1 MENEI
6 PQNINQ
12 AQNTSNDPSIA
23 EQFLDSVADNALYHA
38 FDSTVDKIVDA
49 TKPAVE
55 AITDVAGTTTKKIV
69 EGVGDAVDKIDVSD
83 AAGEAA
89 GEVAGDAAD
98 GILDGILGSILDNI
112 L

>member
-6 PQNINQ
+6 PENINQ
-12 AQNTSNDPSIA
+12 AQGTTNDPSIA
-23 EQFLDSVADNALYHA
+23 EQFLDSIADSALYHA
-38 FDSTVDKIVDA
+38 FDSAVDKIVDV

-55 AITDVAGTTTKKIV
+55 AITDVAGTTVKKVV
-69 EGVGDAVDKIDVSD
+69 EGVGEAVDKVDVSDAAGD

-89 GEVAGDAAD
+89 G
-98 GILDGILGSILDNI
+98 GILDGVLGSILDNI

>member
-6 PQNINQ
+6 PENINQ
-12 AQNTSNDPSIA
+12 AQSTTNDPSIA

-38 FDSTVDKIVDA
+38 FDSAVDKISDV

-55 AITDVAGTTTKKIV
+55 TITDVAGNTAKKVV
-69 EGVGDAVDKIDVSD
+69 ESVGDVVDKIDVSD
-83 AAGEAA
+83 AAGE
-89 GEVAGDAAD
+89 AAD

-112 L
+112 F

>member
-69 EGVGDAVDKIDVSD
+69 ESAGDVVDKIDVSD

-89 GEVAGDAAD
+89 G
-98 GILDGILGSILDNI
+98 GILDGVLGSILDNI

>member
-6 PQNINQ
+6 PENINQ
-12 AQNTSNDPSIA
+12 AQSTTNDPSIA

-38 FDSTVDKIVDA
+38 FDSAVDKIADV
-49 TKPAVE
+49 TKPAVD
-55 AITDVAGTTTKKIV
+55 AITDVAGTAAKKVV
-69 EGVGDAVDKIDVSD
+69 EGVGDVVGKIDVSD

-89 GEVAGDAAD
+89 D
-98 GILDGILGSILDNI
+98 GILDGVLGGILDNI